1 MRRDAGMRT
10 EKKLERARRKAD
22 KANRRLGAI
31 EDRSR
36 TAAPTRPPKRVRRR
50 RRGVVRFLA
59 GFGAVLL
66 LMGAGA
72 AAWFLG
78 LEERIRPD
86 KAENS
91 SAATS
96 IEDVRG
102 VGTAVVIRDGEID
115 FEGLA
120 TALIAAN
127 VDGVV
132 TMDGK
137 IATVT
142 TPIVVDVGGTLDIR
156 GTEVRLVSNAS
167 TVAMI
172 EVRGGHLGVHNSTIT
187 SWDDAIDAADKTTKD
202 GRASVLVT
210 GGGSTTVDGSALLAL
225 GYEES
230 DRHGFSL
237 TGGSTSGTISDTRI
251 DGSQAGI
258 TVSGNVDVTIE
269 NVDVRDTQ
277 FAGIE
282 LAGTTGVSVT
292 DTSVQGSEGD
302 GIVVLGTSSDVVLR
316 GNDIFGNAGTG
327 LSLLGS
333 GGEISVSGN
342 YSHRNERAGVTV
354 SNTRDAHVTDNK
366 VWGNG
371 VGVSLVGGNSG
382 TLVQGNEIGGNRGAG
397 VESTSAGNTALVH
410 DNVIDHNEHGV
421 VIADG
426 TVEVRS
432 NTISD
437 NTWGVAVL
445 DKSPRAVIR
454 DNTIT
459 NSADG
464 AIRFVKHDG
473 IEIKGNTLNVNR
485 MAPFIVD
492 VANDSLT
499 FQEQNDIQSGRKGTE
514 WVYEPLR
521 DIGELAD
528 LTPVPAE
535 FFTQPNVQFLLPEEQ
550 VRE

>member
-1 MRRDAGMRT
+1 MRT

-31 EDRSR
+31 EDRRR

-59 GFGAVLL
+59 GFGAVLV

-86 KAENS
+86 EAEAS

-120 TALIAAN
+120 TALTAGN

-187 SWDDAIDAADKTTKD
+187 SWDDAIDAADETTKD

-269 NVDVRDTQ
+269 NVDVRNVEV
-277 FAGIE
+277 AGIE
-282 LAGTTGVSVT
+282 LAGTTGVRVS
-292 DTSVQGSEGD
+292 DSSVQESAGD
-302 GIVVLGTSSDVVLR
+302 GIVVLGSSFDIVLE
-316 GNDIFGNAGTG
+316 GNDVFGNAGAG

-333 GGEISVSGN
+333 GGEIIASGN

-354 SNTRDAHVTDNK
+354 SNTRDAKVRDNK
-366 VWGNG
+366 IWGNG

-382 TLVQGNEIGGNRGAG
+382 TVVSGNAVGGNRGAG
-397 VESTSAGNTALVH
+397 VESTSAGNTVLVH

-426 TVEVRS
+426 TVEVRD

-454 DNTIT
+454 DNEVS

-473 IEIKGNTLNVNR
+473 LEIHGNTLRGNR

-492 VANDSLT
+492 LVDDSLA
-499 FQEQNDIQSGRKGTE
+499 FQEQNSTQSGREGIE

-528 LTPVPAE
+528 ITPVPAE
-535 FFTQPNVQFLLPEEQ
+535 FFTQPNVQLLLPEEQ
-550 VRE
+550 LPQ